1 MLQGY
6 NKINKEVQATTFLP
20 AMLSQGVGSFRQ
32 RNPQKLFL
40 TKKATKCSKIL
51 PVGVMDR
58 EENGRF
64 WVDRRTELL
73 MTGAGGGRD
82 P

>member
-40 TKKATKCSKIL
+40 TKKGHKMQQNSSS
-51 PVGVMDR
+51 
-58 EENGRF
+58 
-64 WVDRRTELL
+64 
-73 MTGAGGGRD
+73 GGDGS
-82 P
+82 